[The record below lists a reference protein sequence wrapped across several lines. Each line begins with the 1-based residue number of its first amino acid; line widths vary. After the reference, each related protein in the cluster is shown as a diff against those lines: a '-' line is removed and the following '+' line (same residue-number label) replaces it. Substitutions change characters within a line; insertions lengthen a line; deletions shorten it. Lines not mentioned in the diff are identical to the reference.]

1 MWLRHEH
8 DMSINVK
15 PDAACAQITKRPCY
29 LTTNMT
35 FNLDNNS

>member
-15 PDAACAQITKRPCY
+15 PDAARAQITKRPCY
-29 LTTNMT
+29 LMTNMT